1 MSDQSGTGP
10 RPAQRAVRDPRPSA
24 ARDPRP
30 SAVRDPRPRAA
41 RWWLVAIGALGL
53 LGTLP
58 PLVSAPPPPAWL
70 APAIAEAVARPLRAD
85 LPDSTFQRLL
95 RGYRAE
101 VAFATDGFAAT
112 LRTAHRHPDRWLAVP
127 LFAALAAAPWWPLA
141 AAARRRLARGAL
153 LLLIPLQLLFH
164 GTSIQ
169 PLLGAWVDL
178 LGNLTR
184 VLVTIQIQAYSFFA
198 PGVSRAVALFFAQE
212 SPRLEATLQRQLWLL
227 RGTDLVMA
235 GIEAGVLLWLARR
248 VAESPGLFGDGS
260 AGSPA
265 NAPAATRARAEARTP
280 PRAAS

>member
-1 MSDQSGTGP
+1 MSEQSRTGTATGTGL
-10 RPAQRAVRDPRPSA
+10 A
-24 ARDPRP
+24 
-30 SAVRDPRPRAA
+30 PRAA
-41 RWWLVAIGALGL
+41 RAAQLRAGRWWLVAIGALGL
-53 LGTLP
+53 LGTVP

-101 VAFATDGFAAT
+101 AAFATDGFAAT
-112 LRTAHRHPDRWLAVP
+112 LRAAHRHPDRWLAVP
-127 LFAALAAAPWWPLA
+127 LFAALAAAPWWPLT

-153 LLLIPLQLLFH
+153 LMLIPLQLLFH

-235 GIEAGVLLWLARR
+235 GVEAGVLLWLARR
-248 VAESPGLFGDGS
+248 AAETPGLFGDGPEGPPATAAAS
-260 AGSPA
+260 ARAGSKARTAP
-265 NAPAATRARAEARTP
+265 PAAP
-280 PRAAS
+280 